1 MAWSLLVATGQ
12 SSEYLHAA
20 AMLGVGFLIAGPDG
34 ILGGAA
40 SKNLCEYNLCE
51 APEMAP
57 AVSGTVNGLA
67 SLGVIAM
74 SKFTSNLALLFT
86 QREKRKI
93 VPRAPKGLR
102 AENWRLLLQFCMMQ
116 SPSKNGARGV

>member
-1 MAWSLLVATGQ
+1 
-12 SSEYLHAA
+12 
-20 AMLGVGFLIAGPDG
+20 
-34 ILGGAA
+34 
-40 SKNLCEYNLCE
+40 
-51 APEMAP
+51 MAP